1 MTGAPE
7 HIMDWQRE
15 ARIGV
20 PEAVLCTHK
29 SPEQIGR
36 ILAEAAA
43 QGRRLLLTRLKPKT
57 HRKLDPSHRSL
68 LDYDLVSRTAI
79 LGEPLVLRPSGIGI
93 VAAGTSD
100 VPALREAVRTLAFA
114 GLDCVQIVDVG
125 VAGLSRLLDR
135 VGALQSCTAIIAIA
149 GMEGALFSVLGGLVA
164 APVIAVPTSVG
175 YGVGAGGKAALL
187 SALTTCAPGVV
198 AVNIDNGYGAAIVA
212 TKFVLAAQRTVAAPL

>member
-1 MTGAPE
+1 MSVVPE

-36 ILAEAAA
+36 ILTEATA
-43 QGRRLLLTRLKPKT
+43 QGPRLLLTRLKPKA
-57 HRKLDPSHRSL
+57 HRKLDPSHQSL
-68 LDYDLVSRTAI
+68 LDYDPVSRTAI
-79 LGEPLVLRPSGIGI
+79 LGEPLALRPSGIGI

-114 GLDCVQIVDVG
+114 GLDCIEIVDVG

-135 VGALQSCTAIIAIA
+135 VGALQSCTGIIAIA
-149 GMEGALFSVLGGLVA
+149 WLEGALFSGPGWLRSGEGGRGGSPVRRASRAPRGRLGTGR
-164 APVIAVPTSVG
+164 
-175 YGVGAGGKAALL
+175 
-187 SALTTCAPGVV
+187 SA
-198 AVNIDNGYGAAIVA
+198 
-212 TKFVLAAQRTVAAPL
+212 R